1 LSGVSWRSL
10 QGFLVASPRAP
21 AVGAAAENGTARWEA
36 ARQRESGFLR
46 PAGAL
51 ATRLGTG
58 RRTPGVQAG
67 QGVEMFTS
75 IRLERA
81 RETAILST
89 HAWPGDAASMDEIGQ
104 IREDLQMVEDALGG
118 SARGAEALAARLRC
132 VPRILAA
139 CNGRMGNPLDR
150 DDLDDLTQ
158 DTVVVILGKLA
169 LYEGRSSLEGWIYR
183 ICSLEILNAVR
194 RKRRLPPTAENAIET
209 KDRSAAPED
218 FDSAER
224 FEDVHRA
231 LDRIQAP
238 EADVIRLKHFEDLT
252 FDQIGQLLGCSP
264 STAKAR
270 YYRGLVSL
278 EHMLARG
285 RR

>member
-1 LSGVSWRSL
+1 
-10 QGFLVASPRAP
+10 
-21 AVGAAAENGTARWEA
+21 
-36 ARQRESGFLR
+36 
-46 PAGAL
+46 
-51 ATRLGTG
+51 
-58 RRTPGVQAG
+58 
-67 QGVEMFTS
+67 
-75 IRLERA
+75 
-81 RETAILST
+81 
-89 HAWPGDAASMDEIGQ
+89 MDEIRQ
-104 IREDLQMVEDALGG
+104 IREDLQMVEDALDG

-139 CNGRMGNPLDR
+139 CNARMGSPLDR

-209 KDRSAAPED
+209 KDRSADPED
-218 FDSAER
+218 FECAER

-231 LDRIQAP
+231 LDHIQAA

-252 FDQIGQLLGCSP
+252 FDQIGELLGCSP

-270 YYRGLVSL
+270 YYRGLASL

-285 RR
+285 RE